1 MKYIDVIVPLPL
13 GGTFTYSVP
22 DEWADAVR
30 IGMRVVVPF
39 GKKKMYTAI
48 VSIIHTHKP
57 ELLYEVKDVIC
68 LLDNQ
73 PVLRYPQLKF
83 WEWVGA
89 YYQAYPGDVY
99 QAAVPAG
106 LKLESETRVC
116 INPDFE
122 AEHILSE
129 KEQRILDALSD
140 GKPVNVAE
148 LNKVTEI
155 RDVLP
160 TLKIL
165 LEKGAVEV
173 SEELT
178 EKFRAKTDTFVRL
191 SDDARR
197 EENLRRTFDE
207 LGRAKKQLDVLMMYI
222 DLSKCL
228 IPARQREVT
237 RKELLE
243 KSGASPAVL
252 AALVER
258 GVLETY
264 LKEIGRLDI
273 SDLPTNA
280 VYALNEFQ
288 QTALSSIEKQFKEK
302 PVVLLHGVTSSGKT
316 EIYIHLIQKVLA
328 EGKQVLYLVPEIALT
343 TQLTSRLKRVFGK
356 RLGVYHSKFSDAERV
371 EIWNN
376 VLNDKSYEVIIGVRS
391 SIFLPFRQLGLV
403 IVDEEHE
410 SSYKQYDPAPRY
422 NARNAAIVLASMHGA
437 KTLLGTATPSIE
449 SYFNA
454 ETGKY
459 GLVELHQRHEEMQL
473 PEIVVVDTKEAYH
486 KKRMEGHFSD
496 VLLEKIAK
504 ALGNNEQI
512 ILFQN
517 RRGYAPYIEC
527 KGCAYVPKCKNCDV
541 SLTVHKVFNT
551 LTCHYCGYTEPIP
564 TICPVCKTPNLN
576 TKGFGTEKIE
586 DEIRQIFPN
595 ARISRMDL
603 DTTRSKKSYEKLI
616 TDFENHKVDILIGT
630 QMVTKGLDFEHVS
643 LVGILNA
650 DNMLNFPDFRAHERA
665 YQLMAQV
672 SGRAGRKNK
681 RGLVVLQT
689 SQPEHTVIG
698 QVIRNDYAAMYKLQ
712 TEERKQFKYP
722 PYFRMIQVTLRH
734 KDVKVLQQAAFTLA
748 GQLRAIFGPRV
759 LGPID
764 PVVSRIQNLF
774 IKQIILKI
782 ENEASPAKAKEM
794 LQHASNELLTQSR
807 FKSVRIGLDVDP
819 V

>member
-1 MKYIDVIVPLPL
+1 
-13 GGTFTYSVP
+13 
-22 DEWADAVR
+22 
-30 IGMRVVVPF
+30 
-39 GKKKMYTAI
+39 
-48 VSIIHTHKP
+48 
-57 ELLYEVKDVIC
+57 
-68 LLDNQ
+68 
-73 PVLRYPQLKF
+73 
-83 WEWVGA
+83 
-89 YYQAYPGDVY
+89 
-99 QAAVPAG
+99 
-106 LKLESETRVC
+106 
-116 INPDFE
+116 
-122 AEHILSE
+122 
-129 KEQRILDALSD
+129 
-140 GKPVNVAE
+140 
-148 LNKVTEI
+148 
-155 RDVLP
+155 
-160 TLKIL
+160 
-165 LEKGAVEV
+165 
-173 SEELT
+173 
-178 EKFRAKTDTFVRL
+178 
-191 SDDARR
+191 
-197 EENLRRTFDE
+197 
-207 LGRAKKQLDVLMMYI
+207 
-222 DLSKCL
+222 
-228 IPARQREVT
+228 
-237 RKELLE
+237 
-243 KSGASPAVL
+243 
-252 AALVER
+252 
-258 GVLETY
+258 
-264 LKEIGRLDI
+264 
-273 SDLPTNA
+273 
-280 VYALNEFQ
+280 
-288 QTALSSIEKQFKEK
+288 
-302 PVVLLHGVTSSGKT
+302 
-316 EIYIHLIQKVLA
+316 
-328 EGKQVLYLVPEIALT
+328 
-343 TQLTSRLKRVFGK
+343 
-356 RLGVYHSKFSDAERV
+356 
-371 EIWNN
+371 
-376 VLNDKSYEVIIGVRS
+376 
-391 SIFLPFRQLGLV
+391 
-403 IVDEEHE
+403 
-410 SSYKQYDPAPRY
+410 
-422 NARNAAIVLASMHGA
+422 
-437 KTLLGTATPSIE
+437 
-449 SYFNA
+449 
-454 ETGKY
+454 
-459 GLVELHQRHEEMQL
+459 MQL

-586 DEIRQIFPN
+586 DEIRQIFPD
-595 ARISRMDL
+595 ARVSRMDL

-734 KDVKVLQQAAFTLA
+734 KDVHVLQQAAFTLA
-748 GQLRAIFGPRV
+748 GQLRAIFGSRV

-794 LQHASNELLTQSR
+794 LQHASDELLTQSR
-807 FKSVRIGLDVDP
+807 FKAVRIGLDVDP

>member
-1 MKYIDVIVPLPL
+1 
-13 GGTFTYSVP
+13 
-22 DEWADAVR
+22 
-30 IGMRVVVPF
+30 
-39 GKKKMYTAI
+39 
-48 VSIIHTHKP
+48 
-57 ELLYEVKDVIC
+57 
-68 LLDNQ
+68 
-73 PVLRYPQLKF
+73 
-83 WEWVGA
+83 
-89 YYQAYPGDVY
+89 
-99 QAAVPAG
+99 
-106 LKLESETRVC
+106 
-116 INPDFE
+116 
-122 AEHILSE
+122 
-129 KEQRILDALSD
+129 
-140 GKPVNVAE
+140 
-148 LNKVTEI
+148 
-155 RDVLP
+155 
-160 TLKIL
+160 
-165 LEKGAVEV
+165 
-173 SEELT
+173 
-178 EKFRAKTDTFVRL
+178 
-191 SDDARR
+191 
-197 EENLRRTFDE
+197 
-207 LGRAKKQLDVLMMYI
+207 
-222 DLSKCL
+222 
-228 IPARQREVT
+228 
-237 RKELLE
+237 
-243 KSGASPAVL
+243 
-252 AALVER
+252 
-258 GVLETY
+258 
-264 LKEIGRLDI
+264 
-273 SDLPTNA
+273 
-280 VYALNEFQ
+280 
-288 QTALSSIEKQFKEK
+288 
-302 PVVLLHGVTSSGKT
+302 
-316 EIYIHLIQKVLA
+316 
-328 EGKQVLYLVPEIALT
+328 
-343 TQLTSRLKRVFGK
+343 
-356 RLGVYHSKFSDAERV
+356 
-371 EIWNN
+371 
-376 VLNDKSYEVIIGVRS
+376 
-391 SIFLPFRQLGLV
+391 
-403 IVDEEHE
+403 
-410 SSYKQYDPAPRY
+410 
-422 NARNAAIVLASMHGA
+422 
-437 KTLLGTATPSIE
+437 
-449 SYFNA
+449 
-454 ETGKY
+454 
-459 GLVELHQRHEEMQL
+459 
-473 PEIVVVDTKEAYH
+473 
-486 KKRMEGHFSD
+486 MEGHFSD

-586 DEIRQIFPN
+586 DEIRQIFPD
-595 ARISRMDL
+595 ARVSRMDL

-681 RGLVVLQT
+681 RGLVMLQT

-748 GQLRAIFGPRV
+748 GQLRAIFGSRV

-794 LQHASNELLTQSR
+794 LQHASDELLTQSR
-807 FKSVRIGLDVDP
+807 FKAVRIGLDVDP